1 VKAESYKPQGASMNL
16 THILVDFE
24 NVQPSALDIGLVPGA
39 GVRLAIFRGPGQ
51 MKYSADVAEAW
62 QPLGPNV
69 TFIRCAKA
77 GRNAVDMHIAFYLGE
92 LVAKQEQ
99 AGAGKGARFF
109 VVSRDT
115 DFDPLL
121 MHIRSQGY
129 EAARVASIKAALNGG
144 APEKAEPRAA
154 KSRSRRGKAEA
165 APAPAPAEKP
175 AKKAVAKKAPVAKKA
190 VAKKAPA
197 AKKAAS
203 LIPVPAPRSRR
214 AASLTHAPVVSV
226 PPASDAR
233 AKVIESL
240 QRMGEKR
247 PTKRKGLERHIES
260 HLGRKLDPGQLPALM
275 AELEREG
282 VLAYNDKNKVEYR
295 LPKSKK

>member
-1 VKAESYKPQGASMNL
+1 MTL

-24 NVQPSALDIGLVPGA
+24 NVQPSALDIGLVPGD

-62 QPLGPNV
+62 QPLGANV

-92 LVAKQEQ
+92 LVAAQ
-99 AGAGKGARFF
+99 ARTEGGQGARFF
-109 VVSRDT
+109 IVSRDT

-121 MHIRSQGY
+121 MHIRSEGF
-129 EAARVASIKAALNGG
+129 EAARVASIKAALGGG
-144 APEKAEPRAA
+144 APDKPEPRAA
-154 KSRSRRGKAEA
+154 KTRSRRGKAAVE
-165 APAPAPAEKP
+165 PAPAPTAKP
-175 AKKAVAKKAPVAKKA
+175 AKRAAKKTPAAKKTVAKKAPVAKKA
-190 VAKKAPA
+190 E
-197 AKKAAS
+197 S

-214 AASLTHAPVVSV
+214 SARLTQAPVVSV
-226 PPASDAR
+226 PSAQDAR

-260 HLGRKLDPGQLPALM
+260 HLGRNLEPGHLETLM
-275 AELEREG
+275 SQLERDG
-282 VLAYNDKNKVEYR
+282 VLVFNDKNHVEYR
-295 LPKSKK
+295 LPKAKK

>member
-1 VKAESYKPQGASMNL
+1 MTL

-62 QPLGPNV
+62 QPLGANL

-77 GRNAVDMHIAFYLGE
+77 GRNAVDMHIAFHLGE
-92 LVAKQEQ
+92 LVAAQ
-99 AGAGKGARFF
+99 AGAGRGARFF
-109 VVSRDT
+109 IVSRDT

-121 MHIRSQGY
+121 MHIRSQGF

-144 APEKAEPRAA
+144 APDKPEPRAA
-154 KSRSRRGKAEA
+154 KTRSRRGKAEA
-165 APAPAPAEKP
+165 APAPAAAEKP
-175 AKKAVAKKAPVAKKA
+175 AKRPAKKTPVAKKA
-190 VAKKAPA
+190 AAKKTPV

-203 LIPVPAPRSRR
+203 LIPVPAPQRR
-214 AASLTHAPVVSV
+214 PARAPAVSAPAAL
-226 PPASDAR
+226 DAR
-233 AKVIESL
+233 ARVIESL

-260 HLGRKLDPGQLPALM
+260 HLGRNLEPGHLDALM
-275 AELEREG
+275 SQLERDG
-282 VLAYNDKNKVEYR
+282 VLVFNDKNHVEYR
-295 LPKSKK
+295 LPKAKK

>member
-1 VKAESYKPQGASMNL
+1 MNL
-16 THILVDFE
+16 TYILVDFE
-24 NVQPSALDIGLVPGA
+24 NVQPTAADIGLVRGD
-39 GVRLAIFRGPGQ
+39 GVRLTIFRGPGQ
-51 MKYSADVAEAW
+51 MKYSADLAEAW
-62 QPLGPNV
+62 QPLGANV

-92 LVAKQEQ
+92 LVAAQER
-99 AGAGKGARFF
+99 AAAGKGARFV

-121 MHIRSQGY
+121 LHIRSHGY
-129 EAARVASIKAALNGG
+129 EALRVPSIKAALGGG
-144 APEKAEPRAA
+144 AAEKAEPRVA
-154 KSRSRRGKAEA
+154 KTRSRRGKAEA

-175 AKKAVAKKAPVAKKA
+175 AKRAAKKAPAAKKA
-190 VAKKAPA
+190 VAKKAPAA

-214 AASLTHAPVVSV
+214 VASLTHAPAVSA
-226 PPASDAR
+226 PPAPDGR

-260 HLGRKLDPGQLPALM
+260 HLGRNLEPGQLDALM
-275 AELEREG
+275 AQLERDG
-282 VLAYNDKNKVEYR
+282 VLVFNDKNKVEYH
-295 LPKSKK
+295 LPKARK